1 MVKNPPTMQET
12 WVRSLGWEDPLEEGM
27 ATHSRILARRIPMD
41 REVWWVTVFVIS
53 ESDTTERLSTAH
65 VCFYFHHIVIVF
77 DYCWDGGDFL
87 QYFFTDYTYSLFQD
101 MLLIYR
107 LAFIYPF
114 MWMLYFIKTLTLSG
128 ISFKYFFLGLFSFFI
143 IFNVYNF

>member
-53 ESDTTERLSTAH
+53 ESDTTEWLSTAH